1 MLLSLIVVFAVLL
14 WPGPTAE
21 ERDAATFG
29 VPVDRHVTRV
39 TARFLDHSP
48 SLADA
53 AVPGGT
59 AVPVERYVLDGQ
71 LLTFVVLHNATCRLA
86 MVLLASAGD
95 VLDVVVV
102 YTPSEATATKPP
114 AGGASDACRV
124 DPSDVFAWRSALD
137 VALPAGVRV
146 SRVRDVGAGGP
157 ALRREP

>member
-1 MLLSLIVVFAVLL
+1 VVLLSLIVVFAVLL

-21 ERDAATFG
+21 EQDTATFG

-53 AVPGGT
+53 AVPGAT
-59 AVPVERYVLDGQ
+59 AVPVERYGLDGQ
-71 LLTFVVLHNATCRLA
+71 LLTFVVLHNATSRL
-86 MVLLASAGD
+86 
-95 VLDVVVV
+95 
-102 YTPSEATATKPP
+102 
-114 AGGASDACRV
+114 R
-124 DPSDVFAWRSALD
+124 RSALD
-137 VALPAGVRV
+137 VALPAGLRA